1 MVDNSRREDHKPD
14 DRLDLEPPLLSMSTQ
29 GCRVEELEHTAEIG
43 LRVFAASRA
52 EAYACMATA
61 MFVLT
66 GASADP
72 AAEQTARTITVHAAD
87 AGTLLVDWLNELLFL
102 YETTGEVCAT
112 AQISDWHPTELKATV
127 TSARGSET
135 PALHIKAVTY
145 HDLAV
150 EKQNG
155 AWMVQ
160 VYFDI

>member
-1 MVDNSRREDHKPD
+1 MVENSRREDHKPD
-14 DRLDLEPPLLSMSTQ
+14 DRLDLDPPLLSMSMQ
-29 GCRVEELEHTAEIG
+29 GCTVEELEHTAEIG

-66 GASADP
+66 GAIADP
-72 AAEQTARTITVHAAD
+72 TAQQTARTITIRAPD
-87 AGTLLVDWLNELLFL
+87 AETLLVDWLNELLYL
-102 YETTGEVCAT
+102 YETTGEICT
-112 AQISDWHPTELKATV
+112 AARISNWHPTELTATI
-127 TSARGSET
+127 TSAPGDLA
-135 PALHIKAVTY
+135 PVLHIKAVTY

-150 EKQNG
+150 EEQNG